1 MICFLDHMQSVNYPL
16 NPAGCR
22 SQRNDFTAHF
32 FFFSTSTDMEYSRKV
47 KVKIQVSVSLV
58 YCVSIVN
65 KSSHPWGAT
74 WKRSES
80 EYK

>member
-1 MICFLDHMQSVNYPL
+1 MQSVNYPL

-22 SQRNDFTAHF
+22 SQRNDFTAQF
-32 FFFSTSTDMEYSRKV
+32 YFSTSTDMDYSRRV
-47 KVKIQVSVSLV
+47 QGKIQIGVSLG

-74 WKRSES
+74 WKRSER